1 MARRRLSD
9 TSHPDTT
16 LDDHYWLRFGEL
28 PQPPMRDKIIFL
40 TSQEVATVGP
50 AVFNV
55 ASVCDRL
62 GVTHPMVNH
71 YFGGRDSL
79 LAETAFVVYQRYIDS
94 LWEAIRDAPADSRAR
109 LRAWMV
115 QQIKG
120 TADLGGWGGIL
131 NYPSSSTHISG
142 LLEQR
147 YGDDV
152 RSLFETNIIRLG
164 VLIEDLRNG
173 EDTALDRIDI
183 PTLRAK
189 FLADPHIMA
198 RAATVAWSTLGVA
211 VWNAGQHLASSK
223 IGELQD
229 NKEVLIDAHIE
240 RMIATILI

>member
-16 LDDHYWLRFGEL
+16 LDEQHWLRFGEL

-40 TSQEVATVGP
+40 TADEVATVGP

-79 LAETAFVVYQRYIDS
+79 LAETAFVVYQRYIDD
-94 LWEAIRDAPADSRAR
+94 LWEAVRAAPADPRAR

-115 QQIKG
+115 QQISG
-120 TADLGGWGGIL
+120 TAGLGGWGGIF
-131 NYPSSSTHISG
+131 NYPSSSMHISG
-142 LLEQR
+142 LLEER
-147 YGDDV
+147 YGDDM
-152 RSLFETNIIRLG
+152 RRLFETNTIRLG
-164 VLIEDLRNG
+164 VLIEDLRH
-173 EDTALDRIDI
+173 DTATSLEQVDVGA
-183 PTLRAK
+183 LRAE
-189 FLADPHIMA
+189 FLADPQIMA
-198 RAATVAWSTLGVA
+198 RGATVAWSTLGVA
-211 VWNAGQHLASSK
+211 VWNAGQHLASAK
-223 IGELQD
+223 IGELQE
-229 NKEVLIDAHIE
+229 NKEALINAHIE

>member
-16 LDDHYWLRFGEL
+16 LNDEYWLRFGDL

-40 TSQEVATVGP
+40 TSEEVATVGP
-50 AVFNV
+50 AMFNV

-94 LWEAIRDAPADSRAR
+94 LWKAVRSAPADPRAR

-115 QQIKG
+115 QQIQG

-131 NYPSSSTHISG
+131 NYPSSSMHISG
-142 LLEQR
+142 LLEER
-147 YGDDV
+147 YGDDM
-152 RSLFETNIIRLG
+152 RRLFETNIIRLG
-164 VLIEDLRNG
+164 VLIEDLRHGVN
-173 EDTALDRIDI
+173 TALDQIDVSA
-183 PTLRAK
+183 LRAQ
-189 FLADPHIMA
+189 FLADPQIMS
-198 RAATVAWSTLGVA
+198 RAATMAWSTLGVA
-211 VWNAGQHLASSK
+211 VWNAGQHLASAE
-223 IGELQD
+223 IAELQA
-229 NKEVLIDAHIE
+229 NKAALIEGHIN

>member
-16 LDDHYWLRFGEL
+16 LNDEYWLRFGEL
-28 PQPPMRDKIIFL
+28 PQPSMRDKIIFL
-40 TSQEVATVGP
+40 TSEEVATVGP

-94 LWEAIRDAPADSRAR
+94 LWKAVRLAAADPRAR

-115 QQIKG
+115 QQITG

-131 NYPSSSTHISG
+131 NYPSSSMHISG
-142 LLEQR
+142 LLEER
-147 YGDDV
+147 YGPDM
-152 RSLFETNIIRLG
+152 RRLFETNIIRLG
-164 VLIEDLRNG
+164 VLIEDSRNNVN
-173 EDTALDRIDI
+173 TALDQIDVSA
-183 PTLRAK
+183 LRAQ
-189 FLADPHIMA
+189 FLADPQIMS
-198 RAATVAWSTLGVA
+198 RAATMAWSTLGVA
-211 VWNAGQHLASSK
+211 VWNAGQHLASAGVS
-223 IGELQD
+223 ELQAH
-229 NKEVLIDAHIE
+229 KEALIEGHIE

>member
-16 LDDHYWLRFGEL
+16 LDDEYWLRFGEL
-28 PQPPMRDKIIFL
+28 PQPSMRDKIIFL
-40 TSQEVATVGP
+40 TSEEVATVGP

-94 LWEAIRDAPADSRAR
+94 LWKAVRLAPADPRAR

-115 QQIKG
+115 QQIEG

-131 NYPSSSTHISG
+131 NYPSSSMHISG
-142 LLEQR
+142 LLEER
-147 YGDDV
+147 YGGDM
-152 RSLFETNIIRLG
+152 RRLFETNIIRLG
-164 VLIEDLRNG
+164 VLIEDSRNNVN
-173 EDTALDRIDI
+173 TALDQIDVSA
-183 PTLRAK
+183 LRAQ
-189 FLADPHIMA
+189 FLADPQTMS
-198 RAATVAWSTLGVA
+198 RAATMAWSTLGVA
-211 VWNAGQHLASSK
+211 VWNAGQHLASA
-223 IGELQD
+223 GVTELQA
-229 NKEVLIDAHIE
+229 NKEALIEGHIE